1 MTRYL
6 IAQPN
11 NSILN
16 LARKGLIKRLHCS
29 FTSVCQGQN
38 TFRPTVQLIL
48 VQPNCLLTLYM
59 SSCLESA
66 TMKKIKEYLACLMC
80 VDDCKSK
87 LKSNSSIT
95 NRNCIHDVC
104 MMLCT
109 RLRRFNNSN
118 GHFYLVLVISISVS
132 AIKRILSKPVYS

>member
-6 IAQPN
+6 IAPN

-16 LARKGLIKRLHCS
+16 LARKGLIKRLYCS
-29 FTSVCQGQN
+29 FPSVCQGHN

-48 VQPNCLLTLYM
+48 AQPNCLPTLYM

-66 TMKKIKEYLACLMC
+66 TMKKIKKYLACLKC

-87 LKSNSSIT
+87 LTFNSLIT

-109 RLRRFNNSN
+109 RLSRFNNSN
-118 GHFYLVLVISISVS
+118 GHFYLVLVIGISVS
-132 AIKRILSKPVYS
+132 AIKRILSKPAYS